1 MRFSKS
7 PCEDIRVRTAPQKN
21 APAVR
26 IDLSRLNRKPVL
38 GEYTDFRTYLH
49 DFYQFK
55 RRESHSSLRPYTYGH
70 FSASANI
77 KSPNYLKLIIEGQ
90 RNLSKEMI
98 KKFSRA
104 IGHSKEEHE
113 EFEALVLY
121 GQAKTPLERN
131 QFLKSL
137 SEIRVRQQIKRG
149 QIRQEAYDKV
159 PSWVSW
165 VLFALA
171 DQEGVQFDVDKLR
184 ELMRNKATADEIKK
198 SMDRLIESGELVRDE
213 SGAVKKGRLLM
224 SGSED
229 IPVELVRKLQAELIY
244 LGLESLFQDRPQ
256 DREFGALTLALTEQE
271 YEQLKFEVRQLKKRW
286 FRDFSVNRQT
296 TKGDRVFQLNFQLFP
311 VTKMS
316 K

>member
-1 MRFSKS
+1 MWL
-7 PCEDIRVRTAPQKN
+7 TATDQAAFVKTQQNLGPEHKL
-21 APAVR
+21 
-26 IDLSRLNRKPVL
+26 DLRRLNRKPAL
-38 GEYTDFRTYLH
+38 GEYTDFRNYLH
-49 DFYQFK
+49 DYYQYK
-55 RRESHSSLRPYTYGH
+55 RRESQGELRPYTYAH
-70 FSASANI
+70 FSAAANI

-90 RNLSKEMI
+90 RNLSKDMI
-98 KKFSRA
+98 KKFSKA
-104 IGHSKEEHE
+104 IGHTKE
-113 EFEALVLY
+113 EFEEFQALVLY

-131 QFLKSL
+131 QYLKSL

-149 QIRQEAYDKV
+149 QIRQEAFDKV

-171 DQEGVQFDVDKLR
+171 DQEGARFEVETLR
-184 ELMRNKATADEIKK
+184 DLMRNKATADEIKK
-198 SMDRLIESGELVRDE
+198 SLDRLIESGELVRDE
-213 SGAVKKGRLLM
+213 DGKLKKGRLLM
-224 SGSED
+224 AGSED

-271 YEQLKFEVRQLKKRW
+271 FEQLKFEVRQLRKRW
-286 FRDFSVNRQT
+286 FRDFSVNRQN
-296 TKGDRVFQLNFQLFP
+296 TKGDRVFQVNFQLFP